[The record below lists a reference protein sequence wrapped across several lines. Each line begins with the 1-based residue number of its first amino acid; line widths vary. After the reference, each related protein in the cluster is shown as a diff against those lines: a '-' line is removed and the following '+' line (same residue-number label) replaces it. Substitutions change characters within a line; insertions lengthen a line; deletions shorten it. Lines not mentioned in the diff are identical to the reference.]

1 MYEFLFEPCILKCY
15 EFLFEAW
22 IFLMYFKIPYDFTI
36 LRSVFTIRVCFA
48 FSVPSQNHDFNN
60 LDHQPLPSQL
70 QATEKE
76 AASIQRVHLKDK

>member
-1 MYEFLFEPCILKCY
+1 
-15 EFLFEAW
+15 
-22 IFLMYFKIPYDFTI
+22 MYFKIPYDFTI
-36 LRSVFTIRVCFA
+36 LQSVFTIRVCFA